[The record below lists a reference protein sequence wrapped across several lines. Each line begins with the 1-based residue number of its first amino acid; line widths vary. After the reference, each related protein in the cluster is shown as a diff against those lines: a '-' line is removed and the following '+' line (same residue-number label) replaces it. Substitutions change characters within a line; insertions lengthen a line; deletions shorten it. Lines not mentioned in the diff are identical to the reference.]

1 MVCQGGITKYK
12 ALIAPCYT
20 LTIQALRASHCISE
34 SSTLLKFANSLSA
47 TTLISLYT
55 LPRDATYNVQNL
67 EFIMREHRNWLNR
80 LMLTSLIAYLE
91 HEMIEVATALNR

>member
-1 MVCQGGITKYK
+1 MGIFPLMCTQRYTTLYMVCQGGITKYK

-55 LPRDATYNVQNL
+55 LPRDATYL
-67 EFIMREHRNWLNR
+67 
-80 LMLTSLIAYLE
+80 
-91 HEMIEVATALNR
+91 